1 MGAEKK
7 RGAQLWVRSVID
19 GFHLLRP
26 ELLWALLLCPL
37 LGITLWQHRA
47 QQGDWSK
54 VIDAELL
61 THLLP
66 DQKSENLRSFFWL
79 PILLLGLVVLAAAG
93 PSLKRVE
100 LPVIKRAD
108 ALVIV
113 LDLSASML
121 AADIQPSR
129 IQRARQKTLDLLE
142 TRKEGVTGLVVF
154 AGDAHVVTPL
164 TDDTRTI
171 ANLMPALSPTIM
183 PLPGADATS
192 GVEMASALL
201 STAGAQGGQILLMT
215 DGLPGFDMNR
225 AQDALPESG
234 ATFAVLAIGTA
245 AGAPIPLPSGGFLKD
260 NDGEIVI
267 PTLERNEIRSVAN
280 ELDAPYQE
288 ITLDEEDIETLTQR
302 DVIAEEGE
310 LDLDRQ
316 TDAWQD
322 QGYWLAALVALLLL
336 PAFRRG
342 MVAGLAL
349 LLLVASPPP
358 EAAEWQDLWL
368 TPDQQGARHM
378 AAGAHDQAAQ
388 TFSNPDWRGVAEYA
402 AGAYDAASQ
411 SFAGDLTADNLY
423 NLGNSLALQGDLKG
437 ALRAYEES
445 LSREPDAEDAIANRD
460 FIQSLLDQ
468 QEQEDEQQG
477 DEENSEQEQSE
488 DGSESESDGGE
499 SSESSEDSEQ
509 GSPEDQGSD
518 SADGASDQGNNE
530 EQSSQ
535 QNPALADEQRD
546 NSEAL
551 DAATQEQMAKF
562 DEALEEQQ
570 ALEQWLRRVP
580 DDPGGLLRRKFRYQT
595 MQRLREGE
603 EPDESIRW

>member
-1 MGAEKK
+1 MAAEKK
-7 RGAQLWVRSVID
+7 RGAPLWVRRVID

-37 LGITLWQHRA
+37 LGIALWQRRA
-47 QQGDWSK
+47 RQGDWSK

-61 THLLP
+61 SHLLP

-129 IQRARQKTLDLLE
+129 IQRARQKILDLLE

-183 PLPGADATS
+183 PIPGADATS

-225 AQDALPESG
+225 AQDALTESG
-234 ATFAVLAIGTA
+234 ATLAVLAIGTA
-245 AGAPIPLPSGGFLKD
+245 SGAPIPLPSGGFLKD

-280 ELDAPYQE
+280 ELGAPYQE

-302 DVIAEEGE
+302 DVMAEEGE

-349 LLLVASPPP
+349 LLLIASPPP

-411 SFAGDLTADNLY
+411 SFAGDLTADNL
-423 NLGNSLALQGDLKG
+423 LSLIHI
-437 ALRAYEES
+437 S
-445 LSREPDAEDAIANRD
+445 EP
-460 FIQSLLDQ
+460 
-468 QEQEDEQQG
+468 
-477 DEENSEQEQSE
+477 
-488 DGSESESDGGE
+488 
-499 SSESSEDSEQ
+499 
-509 GSPEDQGSD
+509 
-518 SADGASDQGNNE
+518 
-530 EQSSQ
+530 
-535 QNPALADEQRD
+535 
-546 NSEAL
+546 
-551 DAATQEQMAKF
+551 T
-562 DEALEEQQ
+562 
-570 ALEQWLRRVP
+570 RR
-580 DDPGGLLRRKFRYQT
+580 
-595 MQRLREGE
+595 
-603 EPDESIRW
+603 S